1 MSWHDPHVVS
11 YLHCCICMRL
21 AVKCLLHESYM
32 FLIWDPLCVADIHTV
47 SMYDCPTGYAL
58 HCCPALNSCE
68 HAIRLANCCAATAWS
83 VILTSICCCFRYR
96 VLDECDEM
104 LNMGFVDDV
113 EMILNAGGSS
123 ENMQTLL
130 FSATLPPWVKD
141 ITRRFLRKEQRL
153 VDLVGSQKMKVW

>member
-1 MSWHDPHVVS
+1 MLDSLLGCSLNASWHLGEISATSFNWAP
-11 YLHCCICMRL
+11 RL
-21 AVKCLLHESYM
+21 AK
-32 FLIWDPLCVADIHTV
+32 
-47 SMYDCPTGYAL
+47 
-58 HCCPALNSCE
+58 PAVWQQHGHHLWRRQ
-68 HAIRLANCCAATAWS
+68 ACAAC
-83 VILTSICCCFRYR
+83 VRYR

-141 ITRRFLRKEQRL
+141 ITRRFLRKEQRV
-153 VDLVGSQKMKVW
+153 VDLVGSQKMKVWAGIILEC

>member
-1 MSWHDPHVVS
+1 MSVQYLLSTWCVSPNAGDPAKPS
-11 YLHCCICMRL
+11 S
-21 AVKCLLHESYM
+21 LLH
-32 FLIWDPLCVADIHTV
+32 A
-47 SMYDCPTGYAL
+47 
-58 HCCPALNSCE
+58 CC
-68 HAIRLANCCAATAWS
+68 R
-83 VILTSICCCFRYR
+83 FR

-153 VDLVGSQKMKVW
+153 VDLVGTQKMKVSPQSATHANVR

>member
-1 MSWHDPHVVS
+1 MPVAVS
-11 YLHCCICMRL
+11 
-21 AVKCLLHESYM
+21 ATPCLNL
-32 FLIWDPLCVADIHTV
+32 
-47 SMYDCPTGYAL
+47 
-58 HCCPALNSCE
+58 
-68 HAIRLANCCAATAWS
+68 
-83 VILTSICCCFRYR
+83 LTNRDELFYKQLDVLGRFR

-153 VDLVGSQKMKVW
+153 VDLVGSQKMKVSTVISV

>member
-1 MSWHDPHVVS
+1 
-11 YLHCCICMRL
+11 
-21 AVKCLLHESYM
+21 
-32 FLIWDPLCVADIHTV
+32 
-47 SMYDCPTGYAL
+47 
-58 HCCPALNSCE
+58 
-68 HAIRLANCCAATAWS
+68 
-83 VILTSICCCFRYR
+83 
-96 VLDECDEM
+96 M

-153 VDLVGSQKMKVW
+153 VDLVGNQKMKVVNCLHIVPVEQPVHKLVGCWVIDRWAMIP

>member
-1 MSWHDPHVVS
+1 
-11 YLHCCICMRL
+11 
-21 AVKCLLHESYM
+21 
-32 FLIWDPLCVADIHTV
+32 
-47 SMYDCPTGYAL
+47 
-58 HCCPALNSCE
+58 
-68 HAIRLANCCAATAWS
+68 
-83 VILTSICCCFRYR
+83 
-96 VLDECDEM
+96 M

-153 VDLVGSQKMKVW
+153 VDLVGTQKMKVQHACLCITIASITFAFLYLCWGLTE

>member
-1 MSWHDPHVVS
+1 MALPS
-11 YLHCCICMRL
+11 L
-21 AVKCLLHESYM
+21 
-32 FLIWDPLCVADIHTV
+32 VAL
-47 SMYDCPTGYAL
+47 S
-58 HCCPALNSCE
+58 
-68 HAIRLANCCAATAWS
+68 
-83 VILTSICCCFRYR
+83 RYR

-153 VDLVGSQKMKVW
+153 VDLVGSQKMKVQHASS

>member
-1 MSWHDPHVVS
+1 
-11 YLHCCICMRL
+11 
-21 AVKCLLHESYM
+21 
-32 FLIWDPLCVADIHTV
+32 
-47 SMYDCPTGYAL
+47 
-58 HCCPALNSCE
+58 
-68 HAIRLANCCAATAWS
+68 
-83 VILTSICCCFRYR
+83 
-96 VLDECDEM
+96 M

-153 VDLVGSQKMKVW
+153 VDLVGSQKMKVWQAASPKVSIAIDKLDWEEHFTSALFRPLGCFAPMLLENDFM

>member
-1 MSWHDPHVVS
+1 
-11 YLHCCICMRL
+11 
-21 AVKCLLHESYM
+21 
-32 FLIWDPLCVADIHTV
+32 
-47 SMYDCPTGYAL
+47 
-58 HCCPALNSCE
+58 
-68 HAIRLANCCAATAWS
+68 
-83 VILTSICCCFRYR
+83 
-96 VLDECDEM
+96 M

-153 VDLVGSQKMKVW
+153 VDLVGTQKMKVHNICLFGVCFASVFRICMSRCCYLCMLLQAT